1 MIMEDIE
8 VRRERRQ
15 ENEKMERSSWRY
27 VFGRWI
33 FKISSVTLLIH
44 YLLFSVIHLFGIPN
58 IFDLDEIYW
67 EMGEVNLSINFVKWG
82 LILFMLSIF
91 TIRFWILRGKN
102 TLLSGVSSGHIP
114 KYPDRETEKLKRTI
128 SLNVSFY
135 LLIFQ
140 SLGIFFNPVNWET
153 SINPLT
159 NNSSIFPYYV
169 IHILFLLYFLIFH
182 IVVSNIKVNSDE

>member
-1 MIMEDIE
+1 MEVTDGRKEKRLEIE
-8 VRRERRQ
+8 KQ
-15 ENEKMERSSWRY
+15 ERSSWRY

-33 FKISSVTLLIH
+33 FKISTLTLLFH
-44 YLLFSVIHLFGIPN
+44 YVFFSVIHLFGIPN
-58 IFDLDEIYW
+58 IFDLDEIFW
-67 EMGEVNLSINFVKWG
+67 RMGDFNLTINFLNWG
-82 LILFMLSIF
+82 LILFLLSIF

-102 TLLSGVSSGHIP
+102 TWFSGVSSGHIP

-128 SLNVSFY
+128 SLNLSFY

-169 IHILFLLYFLIFH
+169 IHILFLLYFLISY
-182 IVVSNIKVNSDE
+182 IVVSNIKVETDE

>member
-1 MIMEDIE
+1 MEVTDGRKEKRLEIE
-8 VRRERRQ
+8 KQ
-15 ENEKMERSSWRY
+15 ERSSWRY

-33 FKISSVTLLIH
+33 FKISTVKLLFH
-44 YLLFSVIHLFGIPN
+44 YVFFSVIHLFGIPN
-58 IFDLDEIYW
+58 IFDLDEIFW
-67 EMGEVNLSINFVKWG
+67 RMGDFNLSIDFLKWG
-82 LILFMLSIF
+82 LILFLLSIF

-102 TLLSGVSSGHIP
+102 TLFSGVSSGHIP

-128 SLNVSFY
+128 SLNLSFY

-169 IHILFLLYFLIFH
+169 IHILFLLYFLISY
-182 IVVSNIKVNSDE
+182 IVVSNIKVETDE